1 MGENFLHK
9 PVLLREVMQFL
20 DPAAGDV
27 IVDAT
32 IGGAGHAREILH
44 RIGPSGL
51 LIGIDKD
58 KESLKIAD
66 ERLRLLYETLKNPTK
81 PIYDEDSSLAKA
93 DKSSEGSFK
102 LMNGN
107 FKDLKNILQDSKIGE
122 VDGILFDMGISSI
135 QMESA
140 ERGFS
145 IKNSGPLD
153 MRMDKT
159 QQLTA
164 AILVNNLGEFELS
177 RLIKHFGEER
187 FHKRIAASILR
198 ARKEKRIETTAELAQ
213 IISRS
218 MPYGRHRERIHPA
231 TRTFQALRIKVNEE
245 LSAMEE
251 ALKDTPPIL
260 KKGGRLCVISF
271 HSLEDRIAKTTFREF
286 SAQDVFQILTKK
298 PVMAG
303 EDEVME
309 NPRARSA
316 KLRAAV
322 KL

>member
-9 PVLLREVMQFL
+9 PVLLQEVMHFL

-32 IGGAGHAREILH
+32 IGGAGHAKEILR
-44 RIGPSGL
+44 RIGPSGV

-66 ERLRLLYETLKNPTK
+66 GQL
-81 PIYDEDSSLAKA
+81 
-93 DKSSEGSFK
+93 KSSEGSFR

-107 FKDLKNILQDSKIGE
+107 FKDLKNILQDSGTLE
-122 VDGILFDMGISSI
+122 VDGILFDLGISSI

-159 QQLTA
+159 QHLTA
-164 AILVNNLGEFELS
+164 ATLVNNLSEFELS
-177 RLIKHFGEER
+177 RLIKDFGEER

-198 ARKEKRIETTAELAQ
+198 SRKEKRIETTAELAQ

-218 MPYGRHRERIHPA
+218 MPFGKRRERIHPA

-245 LSAMEE
+245 LSAMEK
-251 ALKDTPPIL
+251 ALKDAPSVL
-260 KKGGRLCVISF
+260 KKDGRLCVISF
-271 HSLEDRIAKTTFREF
+271 HSLEDRIAKNTLKEF
-286 SAQDVFQILTKK
+286 SAQDVLQILTKK
-298 PVMAG
+298 PVMAKG
-303 EDEVME
+303 NELME

-316 KLRAAV
+316 KLRAAI

>member
-9 PVLLREVMQFL
+9 PVLSREVMHFL
-20 DPAAGDV
+20 NPAVGDV
-27 IVDAT
+27 VVDAT
-32 IGGAGHAREILH
+32 IGGAGHAKEILR

-51 LIGIDKD
+51 LIGIDRD
-58 KESLKIAD
+58 KESLQIAD
-66 ERLRLLYETLKNPTK
+66 GQL
-81 PIYDEDSSLAKA
+81 
-93 DKSSEGSFK
+93 KSSEGSFR

-107 FKDLKNILQDSKIGE
+107 FKDLKSILRDSETGE
-122 VDGILFDMGISSI
+122 VDGILFDLGISSI

-159 QQLTA
+159 QHLTA
-164 AILVNNLGEFELS
+164 AILVNNSSEFELS
-177 RLIKHFGEER
+177 RLIKDFGEER
-187 FHKRIAASILR
+187 FHRRVAASILR
-198 ARKEKRIETTAELAQ
+198 ARREKRIETTAELAQ

-218 MPYGRHRERIHPA
+218 MPYGRRRERIHPA
-231 TRTFQALRIKVNEE
+231 TRTFQALRIKVNDE
-245 LSAMEE
+245 LSAMEY
-251 ALKDTPPIL
+251 ALKDTPSIL

-271 HSLEDRIAKTTFREF
+271 HSLEDRIAKNTFKEF

-298 PVMAG
+298 PVVAEG
-303 EDEVME
+303 DELME

-316 KLRAAV
+316 KLRAV
-322 KL
+322 MKL

>member
-9 PVLLREVMQFL
+9 PVLLQEVMHFL

-32 IGGAGHAREILH
+32 IGGAGHAKEILR
-44 RIGPSGL
+44 RIGPSGV

-66 ERLRLLYETLKNPTK
+66 EQLR
-81 PIYDEDSSLAKA
+81 
-93 DKSSEGSFK
+93 SSEGSFK

-107 FKDLKNILQDSKIGE
+107 FKDIKNILQDLKIKE
-122 VDGILFDMGISSI
+122 VDGILFDLGISSI

-159 QQLTA
+159 QHLTA
-164 AILVNNLGEFELS
+164 AILVNNLSEFELS
-177 RLIKHFGEER
+177 RLIKDFGEER
-187 FHKRIAASILR
+187 FHRRIAASILR
-198 ARKEKRIETTAELAQ
+198 ARREKRIETTAELAQ

-218 MPYGRHRERIHPA
+218 MPYGRRRERIHPA

-251 ALKDTPPIL
+251 ALKDAPPVL
-260 KKGGRLCVISF
+260 KKGGRLCVVSF
-271 HSLEDRIAKTTFREF
+271 HSLEDRIAKNTLKEF
-286 SAQDVFQILTKK
+286 SAQDVLQILTKK
-298 PVMAG
+298 PVMAKG
-303 EDEVME
+303 DELME

>member
-9 PVLLREVMQFL
+9 PVLLQEVMHFL
-20 DPAAGDV
+20 DPADGDV

-32 IGGAGHAREILH
+32 IGGAGHAKEILR

-66 ERLRLLYETLKNPTK
+66 EQL
-81 PIYDEDSSLAKA
+81 
-93 DKSSEGSFK
+93 KSSEGSFR

-107 FKDLKNILQDSKIGE
+107 FKDLKNILQDSKTSE
-122 VDGILFDMGISSI
+122 VDGILFDLGISSI

-159 QQLTA
+159 QHLTA
-164 AILVNNLGEFELS
+164 ATLVNNLSEFELS

-198 ARKEKRIETTAELAQ
+198 ARREKKIETTAELAQ

-218 MPYGRHRERIHPA
+218 MPYGRRRERIHPA

-251 ALKDTPPIL
+251 ALKDAPSVL

-271 HSLEDRIAKTTFREF
+271 HSLEDRIAKTTLREF

-298 PVMAG
+298 PVMAKG
-303 EDEVME
+303 DELME

-316 KLRAAV
+316 KLRAAI